1 VTDNKREP
9 TLEELLERAR
19 HHVITPEDA
28 EAQRQSW
35 VRGEMAL
42 SKAEEGM
49 TTVFRPPV
57 ESAEKAREWPKC
69 GEFTKLPV
77 TIYAFRYDGPQDA
90 FNLGSWAGRGVFGW
104 DSQNVLH
111 VKTLEGEHIASVGDY
126 IIRGVKDEFYPC
138 KPDIFKSTYSFAT
151 QQQPDASKLAE
162 KDWFLCAKW
171 TRLQDGC
178 VARCDQPS
186 KHEGRHLDSVIA
198 ISWRGEGWHSRNPSL
213 CDSLDKPVE
222 VNSDPA

>member
-1 VTDNKREP
+1 VTDNKQLPYEAY
-9 TLEELLERAR
+9 EVISGDW
-19 HHVITPEDA
+19 HVRINDSIDDPGPIAKCSTEADA
-28 EAQRQSW
+28 KR
-35 VRGEMAL
+35 VRDAL
-42 SKAEEGM
+42 NA
-49 TTVFRPPV
+49 
-57 ESAEKAREWPKC
+57 
-69 GEFTKLPV
+69 
-77 TIYAFRYDGPQDA
+77 
-90 FNLGSWAGRGVFGW
+90 
-104 DSQNVLH
+104 
-111 VKTLEGEHIASVGDY
+111 
-126 IIRGVKDEFYPC
+126 
-138 KPDIFKSTYSFAT
+138 AT